1 MKAPSQ
7 LPLKIERYDVLAF
20 DSADHRLVAR
30 ASDGHLILQP
40 LNIGGTLQVKGE
52 LGGKVGLSSGGWDR
66 DTMRGFQLLFQQ
78 PALSRE
84 ARETQRKIELADV
97 LRQMKPR
104 LDARMS
110 VVKHMNDHLVH
121 MSHAKISAELDK
133 LCTPAWIVKHGPRPH
148 ASAVRLWIAM
158 FAQRKDGR

>member
-20 DSADHRLVAR
+20 DSVDHRLVAR

-40 LNIGGTLQVKGE
+40 LNTGVTLEVMRKLDG
-52 LGGKVGLSSGGWDR
+52 SGGLPGAGRVR
-66 DTMRGFQLLFQQ
+66 DAMRDFQLTFRES
-78 PALSRE
+78 ALLGDAHE
-84 ARETQRKIELADV
+84 KQRKIEIADV
-97 LRQMKPR
+97 LRRMKPR

-110 VVKHMNDHLVH
+110 VVKHMNDHLVP

-133 LCTPAWIVKHGPRPH
+133 LCTPAWIEKHGPRPH
-148 ASAVRLWIAM
+148 ASAVRFWIAKC
-158 FAQRKDGR
+158 AQRKGGR